1 MTGVLRK
8 LRMNNSMEAYLVY
21 TDPTYREAA
30 ADILHRYENLQ
41 AEANITS
48 AIRDFLIKT
57 KLARQD
63 EIHEEKSPALG
74 SRHAVDLTALDTFIE
89 VKSRI
94 GTNVGFVPDQR
105 YVEQIDGYLAE
116 SGRQGRVRMG
126 ILTDGKHWLLRW
138 PNAGP
143 VKTAPPYGFTLDDP
157 ERGYL
162 LFEWLRDRALSAME
176 DRQPNRANIEERFG
190 TKSPSYE
197 RDIENLRGLYTENAA
212 SGTIAV
218 KRQLWQDLLTAA
230 LGEIAAGP
238 AQMDDL
244 FVRHTYL
251 TAVIGMVVQARF
263 GLDIAALAEA
273 NTADLL
279 QGADFRSKTGLQGI
293 VESDFFTW
301 PTEVDGGLPLL
312 KTLSRAVT
320 RFNWTGAP
328 TDIASILYETVI
340 PPEERRQLG
349 EYYTPDWLARAIVQE
364 TVTDPLTQEVLDPAC
379 GSGSFI
385 AEAVRHFLAAA
396 HGVLTPKETLEWLRL
411 SITGID
417 IHPVAVHLARAA
429 WALAAQPALQAD
441 SGRERPDY
449 ITAPIYLGDS
459 LQTRYRNGELFSE
472 TIVSVEV
479 EDEANTRLEYPRRL
493 VEDAEQFDSLMGD
506 IASAIERGT
515 EPRFVLDDHDITD
528 AAERETLQKTIA
540 TMQNLHAEG
549 RDHIWA
555 YYTRNLVRPVALRNR
570 KVQRIVGNPPWLT
583 YNKTKDTFRSALERM
598 SKSDYGIW
606 SGGRYATHQDIAG
619 LFFTRCVDLYLK
631 VGGVIGMVMPHS
643 ALQAG
648 QYTKWR
654 SGAWRTKSATQ
665 SVRVNFAVK
674 AAWDLEKLEPNNFF
688 PIASSVVF
696 AERMSQAERERPL
709 KDEVELWLGKT
720 GTSAVHRVGVSITD
734 TSAGG
739 GSPYAE
745 HATQGAIIAPR
756 CLFFIVEKESS
767 DLLFRAPGT
776 IIVDPRRGTQDKRP
790 WSGLDLTAI
799 SDTAIE
805 TQHVFNVH
813 LGETLVPYA
822 TLEPLK
828 AVLPMRRGE
837 NAIPFAKDT
846 TGEGNDTPGVAGGID
861 LGQLA
866 PRMRERWQ
874 IVAGLWEQ
882 HKTPVNKLDLSEQ
895 LDYYGKLSAQLA
907 WRAEPDNRPIRIVYS
922 TSGEPTAALLQDHN
936 SIVDNRLFWVS
947 GKDLQEARYLLA
959 VINSDV
965 LREAVRPLMSKGLF
979 GARDLHK
986 HLWRLPIP
994 AFDPANPLH
1003 MDVAM
1008 AAAAA
1013 EAGVTQHLATLRTE
1027 RGDVSVGIAR
1037 RELRLWLRTS
1047 KEGAAVEAAV
1057 GKLLAG

>member
-1 MTGVLRK
+1 
-8 LRMNNSMEAYLVY
+8 MEAYLEY
-21 TDPTYREAA
+21 THPTYREAA
-30 ADILHRYENLQ
+30 ADILHRYSNPQ
-41 AEANITS
+41 AEANTTS

-89 VKSRI
+89 VKGRI
-94 GTNVGFVPDQR
+94 GNAAGFVPDPR

-143 VKTAPPYGFTLDDP
+143 VKTAPPYGFTLDNP

-176 DRQPNRANIEERFG
+176 DRRPDRETIAERFSV
-190 TKSPSYE
+190 KSPSYE
-197 RDIENLRGLYTENAA
+197 RDIETLRGLYTQNAET
-212 SGTIAV
+212 GTIAV
-218 KRQLWQDLLTAA
+218 KRQLWQTLLTAA
-230 LGEIAAGP
+230 LGEIAFDEAEL
-238 AQMDDL
+238 DNL

-263 GLDIAALAEA
+263 GLDIVPLSAS
-273 NTADLL
+273 NPADLL
-279 QGADFRSKTGLQGI
+279 QGASFRSKTGLQGI

-312 KTLSRAVT
+312 KTLARAVT
-320 RFNWTGAP
+320 RFNWLQAP

-340 PPEERRQLG
+340 PPEERKQLG

-396 HGVLTPKETLEWLRL
+396 EGVLTPEETLEWLRL

-429 WALAAQPALQAD
+429 WALAAQPALQAV
-441 SGRERPDY
+441 SGTERPGY

-479 EDEANTRLEYPRRL
+479 EDKANRRLEFPRRL
-493 VEDAEQFDSLMGD
+493 VEDAEQFDSLTGA
-506 IASAIERGT
+506 IAFAIERDR
-515 EPRFVLDDHDITD
+515 EPSIVLDDHGITD

-540 TMQNLHAEG
+540 TMHNLHAEG

-555 YYTRNLVRPVALRNR
+555 YYTRNLVRPVVLANR

-583 YNKTKDTFRSALERM
+583 YNKTKDTLRAALERM
-598 SKSDYGIW
+598 SKSEYGIW
-606 SGGRYATHQDIAG
+606 AGGRYATHQDIAG

-643 ALQAG
+643 ALRAG

-665 SVRVNFAVK
+665 NVRVNFGFK
-674 AAWDLEKLEPNNFF
+674 AAWDLEQLKPNFF
-688 PIASSVVF
+688 PMTSSVVF
-696 AERMSQAERERPL
+696 AEKMSQADRERPL
-709 KDEVELWLGKT
+709 RDDVELWLGQA
-720 GTSAVHRVGVSITD
+720 GTPAVQRVGTSITD
-734 TSAGG
+734 TSARGS
-739 GSPYAE
+739 SPYVDY
-745 HATQGAIIAPR
+745 ATQGASIVPR
-756 CLFFIVEKESS
+756 CLFFVTEKESP
-767 DLLFRAPGT
+767 DLLLRAPGT
-776 IIVDPRRGTQDKRP
+776 IIADPRRGTQDKKP
-790 WSGLDLTAI
+790 WNALDLTAI
-799 SDTAIE
+799 SDSAIE

-828 AVLPMRRGE
+828 AVLPLKRGE
-837 NAIPFAKDT
+837 NSIPLAKDT
-846 TGEGNDTPGVAGGID
+846 TPEGDKAPLGVAGGIE

-874 IVAGLWEQ
+874 TVSAIWEA
-882 HKTPVNKLDLSEQ
+882 KKERVNRIRSLVGRLNYNRELS
-895 LDYYGKLSAQLA
+895 KQLA
-907 WRAEPDNRPIRIVYS
+907 WREEPDNRPIRIVY
-922 TSGEPTAALLQDHN
+922 TSAGQPTAALLQDHN
-936 SIVDNRLFWVS
+936 IIVDYKLFWVTC
-947 GKDLQEARYLLA
+947 KDIQEARYLLA
-959 VINSDV
+959 VINSHV
-965 LREAVRPLMSKGLF
+965 LREAVNPFMSKGLF
-979 GARDLHK
+979 GARDLQK
-986 HLWRLPIP
+986 HLWKLPIP
-994 AFDPANPLH
+994 AFDSANPLH
-1003 MDVAM
+1003 MEVAM
-1008 AAAAA
+1008 AGSTA
-1013 EAGVTQHLATLRTE
+1013 EVGATQRLALLRTE

>member
-1 MTGVLRK
+1 
-8 LRMNNSMEAYLVY
+8 MNELMEEYLKY
-21 TDPTYREAA
+21 TDPTYHEAA
-30 ADILHRYENLQ
+30 ADILHRHDNLQ

-57 KLARQD
+57 RLARQD

-94 GTNVGFVPDQR
+94 GSAAGFVPDQR

-143 VKTAPPYGFTLDDP
+143 VKTAPPYGFTLEDP

-162 LFEWLRDRALSAME
+162 LFEWLRDRALSAMD
-176 DRQPNRANIEERFG
+176 DRHPNRETIGERFSV
-190 TKSPSYE
+190 KSPSYE
-197 RDIENLRGLYTENAA
+197 RDIENLRGLYAQNAA
-212 SGTIAV
+212 TGTIAV
-218 KRQLWQDLLTAA
+218 KRQLWETLLTAA
-230 LGEIAAGP
+230 LGEIAASP

-244 FVRHTYL
+244 FVHHTYL
-251 TAVIGMVVQARF
+251 TAVIGMAVQARF
-263 GLDIAALAEA
+263 GLDIAALAESDP
-273 NTADLL
+273 ADLL

-312 KTLSRAVT
+312 KTVARAVT
-320 RFNWTGAP
+320 RFNWKQAP

-396 HGVLTPKETLEWLRL
+396 DGVLTPEETLEWLRL

-429 WALAAQPALQAD
+429 WALAAHPALRAA
-441 SGRERPDY
+441 SAPNRLDY

-479 EDEANTRLEYPRRL
+479 EDEGNRRLEFPRRL
-493 VEDAEQFDSLMGD
+493 VEDAEKFDSLMGA
-506 IASAIERGT
+506 IALAIERGT
-515 EPRFVLDDHDITD
+515 EPRFVLDDHGITD
-528 AAERETLQKTIA
+528 SVERETLEKTIS
-540 TMQNLHAEG
+540 TMQGLHSEG

-555 YYTRNLVRPVALRNR
+555 YYTRNLVRPVVLANR

-583 YNKTKDTFRSALERM
+583 YNKTKNTMRSALERM
-598 SKSDYGIW
+598 SREEYNIRAYGQ
-606 SGGRYATHQDIAG
+606 YTTHQDIAG
-619 LFFTRCVDLYLK
+619 LFFTRCTDLYLK
-631 VGGVIGMVMPHS
+631 DGGVIGMVMPHS

-648 QYTKWR
+648 QYTSWR
-654 SGAWRTKSATQ
+654 TGAWRVAPGVQPLVAS
-665 SVRVNFAVK
+665 FGVK
-674 AAWDLEKLEPNNFF
+674 TAWDLEKLEPNNFF
-688 PIASSVVF
+688 PIVASVVF
-696 AERMSQAERERPL
+696 AQRFSSAGKQSPL
-709 KDEVELWLGKT
+709 VGEVERWLGKT
-720 GTSAVHRVGVSITD
+720 GTSAVQRLALSIND
-734 TSAGG
+734 TSAQGG
-739 GSPYAE
+739 CPYAE
-745 HATQGAIIAPR
+745 NATQGAIIAPR

-767 DLLFRAPGT
+767 DLLFQAPGT
-776 IIVDPRRGTQDKRP
+776 IIVDPRRGTQDKKP
-790 WSGLDLTAI
+790 WNALDLTAI
-799 SDTAIE
+799 ADTAIE

-846 TGEGNDTPGVAGGID
+846 AGEGNDDTPGVAGGID
-861 LGQLA
+861 LGRLA

-907 WRAEPDNRPIRIVYS
+907 WRAEPDNRPIRIIYS
-922 TSGEPTAALLQDHN
+922 TSDEPTAALLQDHN
-936 SIVDNRLFWVS
+936 SIVDNRLFWVT

-965 LREAVRPLMSKGLF
+965 LKEAVKPLMSKGLF

-994 AFDPANPLH
+994 AFDPANPMH
-1003 MDVAM
+1003 MEVAM

-1013 EAGVTQHLATLRTE
+1013 EMGVTQRLAALRAE
-1027 RGDVSVGIAR
+1027 RGDLSVTIAR
-1037 RELRLWLRTS
+1037 RELRAWLRS
-1047 KEGAAVEAAV
+1047 SPEGAAVEAAV
-1057 GKLLAG
+1057 KRLLGG